1 MRQGYPR
8 VSRAVRHF
16 SPRSPGPRPYF
27 TVMVTVRTVE
37 RPVLGFTVMVTR
49 HAPARRPFTDVPVT
63 LHRVEVAA
71 LTLREIFDPGFT
83 VILASF
89 AIDALE
95 NDFPLETVDGIMVV
109 VVVVVAGVVVVV
121 VGSVVVTTVVDE
133 PGAVEVVVG
142 GNVVATVVVVARA
155 ETPPRSTD
163 PTVAGVSSSPMDDV
177 FEYPRRPSAPS
188 PQHFTAPDVRTTHVW
203 STPVAT
209 ATAVPPMLTVPAL
222 AGVSSSPMLVVL
234 PYPSPPLD
242 PAPQQVTAPVD
253 NRAHV
258 W

>member
-1 MRQGYPR
+1 
-8 VSRAVRHF
+8 
-16 SPRSPGPRPYF
+16 
-27 TVMVTVRTVE
+27 MVTVRTVE

-121 VGSVVVTTVVDE
+121 VGSVVVTTVVGE